1 MTESYTFLDDITR
14 EFTPPD
20 EGMTTR
26 PFFTSDRL
34 KAVGFGFAAGA
45 ALTEHTAPF
54 PAILQI
60 LSGEATLTLG
70 TEQKDVSAGAWVHM
84 PARLTH
90 AVRAKSAVTML
101 LLLLK

>member
-1 MTESYTFLDDITR
+1 MTQSEFFHADLAR
-14 EFTPPD
+14 ELTPPN
-20 EGMTTR
+20 EGMVTR
-26 PFFTSDRL
+26 PFFSNDRV

-54 PAILQI
+54 PAILHI

-70 TEQKDVSAGAWVHM
+70 TEQKAVSAGAWVHM

-90 AVRAKSAVTML
+90 ALRAKSPVTMV

>member
-1 MTESYTFLDDITR
+1 MTESYTFLDDIAR
-14 EFTPPD
+14 QFTPPD

-54 PAILQI
+54 PAIIQI
-60 LSGEATLTLG
+60 LSGDATLTLG
-70 TEQKDVSAGAWVHM
+70 DEQKEVSAGAWVHM